1 MTRHIENI
9 LRNHLSFDFQEK
21 DPTLE
26 NKSLKNWMFEVLR
39 QCKRADNFED
49 AHAKIEPRNN
59 EYSSSLSFNEKVP
72 YSTLLLFYVSY
83 KWGSFSEAA
92 NIAGD
97 ANDEFKQRGK
107 LHNQTIALWLRALA
121 YEQENHIE
129 NAQNDIND
137 ALDLV
142 ERKLSDC
149 KRFTRMKVK
158 QKDYENIKAELR
170 KVKDRLKKRL
180 RNNVPIDRPPP
191 EPPLNKDVSE
201 EDLNDKPS
209 IPPTIKVNVP
219 IDIKMSNQ
227 MRTLMSSEIGSPVN
241 AVSKNMK
248 LVVPPD
254 KLIDNGSTLSD
265 REQELPEQVSLPWLP
280 VFDQAQIDANPRGK
294 GFIDTQGSEGIPT
307 AISHIMIED
316 KIYAIHVV
324 KKSALRNGGYIKLV
338 QSRNYGWV
346 KVHGDS
352 MRDFNPRIEEN
363 DYVLFYNQQDSPDDN
378 VVIVRQSDTS
388 IDEFP
393 HLIKEYKKRDGLL
406 YSHNK
411 NKNYLPLKCY
421 KDCQIVGIVIA
432 VAKPQKGTVI

>member
-1 MTRHIENI
+1 
-9 LRNHLSFDFQEK
+9 LSFDFQEN

-39 QCKRADNFED
+39 QCKRADNFEE

-83 KWGSFSEAA
+83 KWDKYSEAENYA
-92 NIAGD
+92 ED
-97 ANDEFKQRGK
+97 AIDEFKQRGK

-137 ALDLV
+137 ALDLI

-158 QKDYENIKAELR
+158 QNNYENIKAKLR
-170 KVKDRLKKRL
+170 KVDERLKKKL
-180 RNNVPIDRPPP
+180 RNNVPIDRLPP
-191 EPPLNKDVSE
+191 EPPVGTEGQNNPE
-201 EDLNDKPS
+201 EDSNDQSSTPT
-209 IPPTIKVNVP
+209 TIKVNVP

-227 MRTLMSSEIGSPVN
+227 MRTLISSEIGSPVN
-241 AVSKNMK
+241 AVAENLK
-248 LVVPPD
+248 LALPSD
-254 KLIDNGSTLSD
+254 KFIDPSST
-265 REQELPEQVSLPWLP
+265 RPEKEQEVPEQVSLPWLP
-280 VFDQAQIDANPRGK
+280 VYDQARIEADPRGK

-324 KKSALRNGGYIKLV
+324 KKSTFGSAGYIKLV

-346 KVHGDS
+346 KVFGNS
-352 MRDFNPRIEEN
+352 MRDFNPRIEDG
-363 DYVLFYNQQDSPDDN
+363 DYVLFYPQQDSTDDN
-378 VVIVRQSDTS
+378 VVIVKQPDES

-393 HLIKEYKKRDGLL
+393 HLIKEYKKRDGNL

-411 NKNYLPLKCY
+411 DKNYPPLKCNE
-421 KDCQIVGIVIA
+421 DCHIIGIVVA
-432 VAKPQKGTVI
+432 VAKLQKGTTI